1 MICPKCGSFMVLDEN
16 TNYYFCPKC
25 GTLVE
30 NEYYEEKI
38 DLPFFKGDDF
48 HIKNKRE
55 KQKLEEV
62 YSLLNELKQ
71 KYPYSNYFSDIIN
84 RRINYFV
91 KMSVKN
97 QNRKINVLSIFLIS
111 CLYIGVEVE
120 NFDFVHVVEQ
130 TVMNY
135 VNNSD
140 KNDNKFNAKL
150 IKSDKKLIK
159 SDKKLIKSDKK
170 LIKSYK
176 KVLQKVK
183 NHVKKNK
190 NMLKNVKLYEKMK
203 KFY

>member
-159 SDKKLIKSDKK
+159 S
-170 LIKSYK
+170 YK

>member
-1 MICPKCGSFMVLDEN
+1 MVLDEN

-111 CLYIGVEVE
+111 CLYVGVEVE

-130 TVMNY
+130 IVMNY

-159 SDKKLIKSDKK
+159 SDKK
-170 LIKSYK
+170 
-176 KVLQKVK
+176 VLQKVK
-183 NHVKKNK
+183 NHVKKRK

-203 KFY
+203 KFH

>member
-25 GTLVE
+25 GTLIE
-30 NEYYEEKI
+30 NEDYEEKI

-71 KYPYSNYFSDIIN
+71 KYPYSNYFSDIID

-111 CLYIGVEVE
+111 CLYVGVEVE

-130 TVMNY
+130 IVMNY

-140 KNDNKFNAKL
+140 KKV
-150 IKSDKKLIK
+150 IKSDKKVIK
-159 SDKKLIKSDKK
+159 SDKKVI
-170 LIKSYK
+170 
-176 KVLQKVK
+176 QKVK
-183 NHVKKNK
+183 NHVKKRK
-190 NMLKNVKLYEKMK
+190 NILKNVKLYEKMK
-203 KFY
+203 KFH

>member
-16 TNYYFCPKC
+16 SNYYFCPKC

-111 CLYIGVEVE
+111 CLYVGVEVE

-130 TVMNY
+130 IVMNY

-150 IKSDKKLIK
+150 LKSDKKLIK
-159 SDKKLIKSDKK
+159 SD
-170 LIKSYK
+170 K

-183 NHVKKNK
+183 NHVKKRK

-203 KFY
+203 KFH